1 MQSEKNLSRK
11 LAQITIC
18 GAYALIN
25 PRTILNHIKVELLS
39 LHGSLSAR
47 VAKSTFQA
55 HSRWLKLSLEK

>member
-1 MQSEKNLSRK
+1 
-11 LAQITIC
+11 
-18 GAYALIN
+18 LIN

>member
-11 LAQITIC
+11 LVQITIC

-25 PRTILNHIKVELLS
+25 SRTILNHIEAE

-55 HSRWLKLSLEK
+55 HDHWLKLPLKK